1 MAIEKASLQKNVAGK
16 KARILAFTIAK
27 GGQLKSTSAVNIAGA
42 IFKDESLGNKKV
54 CIIDLDAQANVFTA
68 FGLEADTLPENEDLS
83 AALLGYVNQS
93 GETVIGLAAIQNTIH
108 ELHRDGE
115 NVIDCISANE
125 KCDLLEMTILTN
137 LDTFKN
143 PTTLLN
149 DLCSVLEDY
158 YDYIVIDTPPAYSLI
173 VSNVF
178 MVDCVEI
185 YVPFEP
191 DTYSMRSVIKT
202 MATFDT
208 FTEKNPSAQF
218 GGVFATKVKT
228 NTNIHAGI
236 INTVRTYTQG
246 IKKAY
251 IKTFIP
257 NSIKA
262 SNSVYYEALPAVL
275 SSKRGDLVKEYI
287 ELWEEI
293 R

>member
-1 MAIEKASLQKNVAGK
+1 MTVKKATLRKNADSI

-27 GGQLKSTSAVNIAGA
+27 GGQLKSTSVVNIAGA
-42 IFKDESLGNKKV
+42 ILNDEQLSNKKV

-68 FGLEADTLPENEDLS
+68 FGLEADMLSENEDLS
-83 AALLGYVNQS
+83 AALLGYSNS
-93 GETVIGLAAIQNTIH
+93 EGEQVSGLAAIKNATF
-108 ELHRDGE
+108 ELYNDGE
-115 NVIDCISANE
+115 NTIDCISSNE
-125 KCDLLEMTILTN
+125 RCDLLEMTILTN
-137 LDTFKN
+137 LETFKS
-143 PTTLLN
+143 PTTLLR
-149 DLCSVLEDY
+149 DVCSVLEDY
-158 YDYIVIDTPPAYSLI
+158 YDYIIIDTPPAYSLI

-178 MVDCVEI
+178 MVDRVEI

-202 MATFDT
+202 IATFDT
-208 FTEKNPSAQF
+208 FVEKNPTARF

-228 NTNIHAGI
+228 NTNIHASI
-236 INTVRTYTQG
+236 INTVRTYTQSV
-246 IKKAY
+246 KKSY

-275 SSKRGDLVKEYI
+275 SSKRGDLVKEYL

-293 R
+293 K